1 MNLTKEFII
10 EWYGGHDYEEL
21 LFADG
26 LDEAIIGIDPASF
39 RIVYSRTKA
48 IKIMM
53 RHMEE
58 EEAMEYLEYNTF
70 NTWMGEKTPIWVD
83 DTMWAW

>member
-53 RHMEE
+53 RQMEE

-70 NTWMGEKTPIWVD
+70 NAWMGDKTPIWVD